1 MTTVLDAAALP
12 VVWMIVRMSL
22 LLASAGLAHALLARR
37 MSAAARHL
45 LLTLAI
51 VGLLILPA
59 LSAVIPGW
67 NAVRLPAPAHRE
79 AAPAATS
86 AERSNATD
94 AVAIPAALQASS
106 TSAIPPSTSSARV
119 QSSTVLFAMYVIGML
134 LQTIRLAK
142 ERLMMRQLARRSVDV
157 SD

>member
-12 VVWMIVRMSL
+12 VVWMIVKMSL
-22 LLASAGLAHALLARR
+22 LLAGAGLAQALLGRR

-59 LSAVIPGW
+59 LSAAIPGW
-67 NAVRLPAPAHRE
+67 DAVRLPPPTQRD

-86 AERSNATD
+86 TEHSDATH
-94 AVAIPAALQASS
+94 AVAITAAPHSS
-106 TSAIPPSTSSARV
+106 FTGAIPLSTSSARV
-119 QSSTVLFAMYVIGML
+119 Q
-134 LQTIRLAK
+134 
-142 ERLMMRQLARRSVDV
+142 
-157 SD
+157 